1 MTISRF
7 LLLAMLAA
15 SATLVSGCPGDG
27 SHPAIA
33 MRPNA
38 NSVAAP
44 DKTHDLVTS
53 HGRPATKGASREAF
67 LSTYSNP
74 EQGVSF
80 RYPRYYALEE
90 GELEEH
96 SFFLKRQDDLDLE
109 QPGATLVAT
118 VLIPEDGYPNTTFEH
133 GSLQLLVNDSATP
146 QICKDLPGGGD
157 PAAASALKNMMLQ
170 GGLFRGTEWQYE
182 TAGTQAVERRYAGFA
197 NGQCYEFRLVVAAEI
212 AAEPEGITKP
222 ADEMRILRQLEKI
235 VGSVRFHPR
244 RPAPTEELNAD
255 GATRL

>member
-1 MTISRF
+1 MTISRV
-7 LLLAMLAA
+7 LLFAMLAA
-15 SATLVSGCPGDG
+15 SATLVSGCPGHG

-44 DKTHDLVTS
+44 DKTHDVVTS

-96 SFFLKRQDDLDLE
+96 SFFLKRQEDLNLE

-146 QICKDLPGGGD
+146 QVCGELAGPGE
-157 PAAASALKNMMLQ
+157 PASSALKNLTLQ
-170 GGLFRGTEWQYE
+170 GVLFRGTEWQYE
-182 TAGTQAVERRYAGFA
+182 TAGTQALERRYAGFA

-212 AAEPEGITKP
+212 ATEPDGVTKP
-222 ADEMRILRQLEKI
+222 ADEIRILRQFEKI
-235 VGSVRFHPR
+235 VGTVQFQERQ
-244 RPAPTEELNAD
+244 PAPTEELNAD
-255 GATRL
+255 DATRL

>member
-1 MTISRF
+1 MTISRA
-7 LLLAMLAA
+7 LLFAVLVA
-15 SATLVSGCPGDG
+15 STTLVSGCPGDG

-33 MRPNA
+33 AHPNA
-38 NSVAAP
+38 SSVAVP

-53 HGRPATKGASREAF
+53 HGRPAGKAAPREAF

-74 EQGVSF
+74 EQGISF

-96 SFFLKRQDDLDLE
+96 SFFLKRQEDLDLE

-146 QICKDLPGGGD
+146 QACKEPPGSGE
-157 PAAASALKNMMLQ
+157 PEAASTLKSTTLQ
-170 GGLFRGTEWQYE
+170 GVLFRGTEWQYE
-182 TAGTQAVERRYAGFA
+182 TAGTQVVERRYTGFA

-212 AAEPEGITKP
+212 ATEPDGVTKP
-222 ADEMRILRQLEKI
+222 IDEMRILRQLEKI
-235 VGSVRFHPR
+235 VGSAQFQERW
-244 RPAPTEELNAD
+244 PAPAEESNAAD
-255 GATRL
+255 ATRL

>member
-1 MTISRF
+1 MVSSRA
-7 LLLAMLAA
+7 LLFAA
-15 SATLVSGCPGDG
+15 LMASTTLVSGCPGDG

-33 MRPNA
+33 TRPNA
-38 NSVAAP
+38 SSAAAP
-44 DKTHDLVTS
+44 DKTHHLATS
-53 HGRPATKGASREAF
+53 DGRPAAKGTPREPF

-96 SFFLKRQDDLDLE
+96 SFFLKRQEDLDLE

-133 GSLQLLVNDSATP
+133 GSLQLLVSDSATP
-146 QICKDLPGGGD
+146 KICKEFPDAGD
-157 PAAASALKNMMLQ
+157 PAVASALKNMPLQ
-170 GGLFRGTEWQYE
+170 GVLFRGTEWQYQ
-182 TAGTQAVERRYAGFA
+182 TAGTQVVERRYAGFA

-212 AAEPEGITKP
+212 ATEPGGVTKP

-235 VGSVRFHPR
+235 AESAHFEQKRAA
-244 RPAPTEELNAD
+244 PAEELNAD
-255 GATRL
+255 DTARL

>member
-1 MTISRF
+1 MAISKA
-7 LLLAMLAA
+7 LLFAA
-15 SATLVSGCPGDG
+15 LVASTSLVSGCPGNT

-33 MRPNA
+33 AHPNV
-38 NSVAAP
+38 SSAAP
-44 DKTHDLVTS
+44 GKTHDVVTS
-53 HGRPATKGASREAF
+53 HGRPATKGAPREAF

-74 EQGVSF
+74 EQGISF

-96 SFFLKRQDDLDLE
+96 SFFLKRQEDLDLE
-109 QPGATLVAT
+109 QPGATLVVT

-146 QICKDLPGGGD
+146 QVCRELPGSSD
-157 PAAASALKNMMLQ
+157 PAAVSALNNISLQ
-170 GGLFRGTEWQYE
+170 GVLFRGTKWQYE
-182 TAGTQAVERRYAGFA
+182 TAGTQVTERQYVGFA

-212 AAEPEGITKP
+212 ATEPGGVTKP

-235 VGSVRFHPR
+235 VGSVQFQER

-255 GATRL
+255 DATRL